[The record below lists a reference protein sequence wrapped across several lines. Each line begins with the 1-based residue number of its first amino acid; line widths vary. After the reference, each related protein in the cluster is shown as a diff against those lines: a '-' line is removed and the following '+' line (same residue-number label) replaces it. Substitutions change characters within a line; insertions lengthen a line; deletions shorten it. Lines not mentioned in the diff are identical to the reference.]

1 MTKLANHGSWIDLSK
16 TSRSLRNKRKKSM
29 RIHLGGSSRQSLVTA
44 RVKLDAA
51 VKGATSAASSELST
65 HLFFAANV
73 LSRNTSLRRAFADP
87 SRDAASKGALV
98 KGLFGKSL
106 SAMALEILTDVAAL
120 RWSSAGDLVHVLE
133 QLAIE
138 AEATAAN
145 INNELD
151 RVEDELF
158 ETSHIVIDNFELRK
172 ALVGTGTPEAK
183 SALISEVL
191 AKKASPSTVKLAV
204 ALVTSLRGR
213 SIEAAFADYLFG
225 LANRRNRLIAVIR
238 VASEISDAQKAR
250 LATAIEKQVGQPI
263 RVNLEVDSS
272 ILGGVSV
279 KFADELVDGSVSNR
293 LASAGRALAGNK

>member
-1 MTKLANHGSWIDLSK
+1 
-16 TSRSLRNKRKKSM
+16 M

-44 RVKLDAA
+44 RAKLDAA
-51 VKGATSAASSELST
+51 VKGASAASASELST
-65 HLFFAANV
+65 QLFFAADV
-73 LSRNTSLRRAFADP
+73 LSKNTSLRRAFADP
-87 SRDAASKGALV
+87 SREAASKGVLV
-98 KGLFGKSL
+98 KDLFGKTL
-106 SAMALEILTDVAAL
+106 SAPALEILTDVSAL
-120 RWSSAGDLVHVLE
+120 RWSSAGDLVHVVE

-138 AEATAAN
+138 AEASAAN

-151 RVEDELF
+151 RVEDEFF
-158 ETSHIVIDNFELRK
+158 ETSHLVVDNFELRK

-238 VASEISDAQKAR
+238 VASEISDAQKSR
-250 LATAIEKQVGQPI
+250 LAAAIEKQVGQPI

-293 LASAGRALAGNK
+293 LASAGRALAGIN

>member
-1 MTKLANHGSWIDLSK
+1 
-16 TSRSLRNKRKKSM
+16 M

-51 VKGATSAASSELST
+51 VKGTSAASASELST
-65 HLFFAANV
+65 QLFFAADV
-73 LSRNTSLRRAFADP
+73 LSKNTSLRRAFADP
-87 SRDAASKGALV
+87 SREAASKGTLV
-98 KGLFGKSL
+98 KDLFGKTL
-106 SAMALEILTDVAAL
+106 NALALEILTDVSAL
-120 RWSSAGDLVHVLE
+120 RWSSAGDLVHVVE

-138 AEATAAN
+138 AEASAAN

-151 RVEDELF
+151 RVEDEFF
-158 ETSHIVIDNFELRK
+158 ETSHLVVENFELRK

-238 VASEISDAQKAR
+238 VASEISDAQKSR
-250 LATAIEKQVGQPI
+250 LAAAIEKQVGQPI

-293 LASAGRALAGNK
+293 LASAGRALAGIK